1 MEVALS
7 YSRKGIARSSVAG
20 LTAAFLATVGCTTEG
35 PGVECASG
43 GGNLPN
49 QQCIPSL
56 RFQDNSVVVPLEA
69 PMDGEG
75 FQLATQGVTL
85 GPLDDDEWCETLV
98 VPGERGVKYAVSSF
112 DVAMT
117 PHFHH
122 LFVAKAP
129 FGGAEGTETEK
140 LMIPGERVRC
150 IGGAHVVYGS
160 GLVPIPLQQGELVHQ
175 DYPEGVGLV
184 VYGGQKI
191 SVNYHYLN
199 TSSENAVAKI
209 KLNFNGGLVSA
220 DEQVIELQQFGYY
233 NQDIQIPPHGRYAT
247 TMEGTFSQDVYVRD
261 LFRHTHGLGRNVPVH
276 LFSGPMNN
284 DGVGMVG
291 ELVFTSTDYQND
303 PGWVFDPP
311 LFVKAGDGFS
321 FTCNW
326 QNDRDYPVGFGPTA
340 DDEMCMLLGTW
351 WVANPGEE
359 PDAQDLYKFE
369 PTDE

>member
-7 YSRKGIARSSVAG
+7 RSRSSSSRSP
-20 LTAAFLATVGCTTEG
+20 AAALAFALAATVGCNGGE
-35 PGVECASG
+35 PGEECVSG
-43 GGNLPN
+43 AGNLPN
-49 QQCIPSL
+49 QTCIPSL
-56 RFQDNSVVVPLEA
+56 RFRENSVEVPLEA
-69 PMDGEG
+69 PAEDDG

-85 GPLDDDEWCETLV
+85 GPLDDDEWCETLI
-98 VPGERGVKYAVSSF
+98 VPGERGVKYAIRSF

-129 FGGAEGTETEK
+129 FGGAEETETEK
-140 LMIPGERVRC
+140 LMVPGERVRC
-150 IGGAHVVYGS
+150 VGGAHVVYGS
-160 GLVPIPLQQGELVHQ
+160 GLVPIPLQQGELLHQ

-209 KLNFNGGLVSA
+209 KLNFNGGLVSP

-233 NQDIQIPPHGRYAT
+233 NQDIQIPPHGRYAS
-247 TMEGTFSQDVYVRD
+247 TMVGTFSQDVYVRD
-261 LFRHTHGLGRNVPVH
+261 LFRHTHALGRNVPVH
-276 LFSGPMNN
+276 LFKGPRN
-284 DGVGMVG
+284 GGPEVG
-291 ELVFTSTDYQND
+291 EVVFTSTDYQND
-303 PGWVFDPP
+303 PGWVLDPP
-311 LFVKAGDGFS
+311 LFIKAGDGFS

-326 QNDRDYPVGFGPTA
+326 QNDHDYPVAFGPTA

-351 WVANPGEE
+351 WVANPDEQ
-359 PDAQDLYKFE
+359 PQAQDLYKFE